1 VSARFDLYVA
11 RRSWLHDLD
20 PRTKLAF
27 TLLSL
32 ILLLSFGNLLLM
44 ATFLVVAHLI
54 LLSARI
60 PGSRIRW
67 IWERML
73 PLTVLI
79 LVLWP
84 LFYQQGEDV
93 LVELWGLR
101 VTAFSLREGAAMALR
116 VDGLAFACF
125 ILLLSTSQSELVRGL
140 VKWGLPFSWGLTLAI
155 ALRYL
160 PTMYGIYTTVSE
172 AQQARGWVIGRG
184 DLIKRLRSYMPVL
197 VAVIITALRMMDNLS
212 LALAARAFGARRD
225 RTSLKE
231 VHFQIMD
238 RVVLVGMAGLFLALI
253 VARFYFGFGVEPW

>member
-1 VSARFDLYVA
+1 MSASVDLYVA
-11 RRSWLHDLD
+11 RRSWLHELD

-32 ILLLSFGNLLLM
+32 ILLLSFEHLLLM
-44 ATFLVVAHLI
+44 VSFLVVAHLI

-60 PGSRIRW
+60 PWSRIRW

-84 LFYQQGEDV
+84 LFYREGEGILLEV
-93 LVELWGLR
+93 WRVR

-116 VDGLAFACF
+116 VNGLAFACF

-160 PTMYGIYTTVSE
+160 PTLYGIYTTISE

-184 DLIKRLRSYMPVL
+184 DLGKRLRSYMPVL
-197 VAVIITALRMMDNLS
+197 VAVIITALRMADNLS

-225 RTSLKE
+225 RTCLKE
-231 VHFQIMD
+231 VHFRTVD
-238 RVVLVGMAGLFLALI
+238 GVLLVGMAGLFLALM
-253 VARFYFGFGVEPW
+253 VARFYFGFGAEPW